1 MLCQRRPH
9 VYPGQTMD
17 QMFPLHTHPYIQYK
31 LTHIHTHTDTNTCVH
46 ALTNAHTPT
55 QNTDRKHQTLVRA
68 HAETNMYTEMY
79 NSPITYCINIPLY
92 FQSLELGAIVLYKE
106 FSQPVISGLGRP
118 AR

>member
-1 MLCQRRPH
+1 MPAPPTCISRPNNGPDVPLAH
-9 VYPGQTMD
+9 TSIYTVYN
-17 QMFPLHTHPYIQYK
+17 HTHP
-31 LTHIHTHTDTNTCVH
+31 HTHTNTCVH

-79 NSPITYCINIPLY
+79 NSPITYCINIPLD
-92 FQSLELGAIVLYKE
+92 FQSVELGAIVLYKE

>member
-55 QNTDRKHQTLVRA
+55 QNTDTKHQTLVRA
-68 HAETNMYTEMY
+68 LAQTNMYTEMY

-92 FQSLELGAIVLYKE
+92 FQSVELGAIVLSKE